1 MNATEAFRGSQGV
14 GRMQRP
20 WGLSGPEF
28 LQLYWIGLALA
39 VLVAIIVRVR
49 VRAGHSNQPVRS
61 LDMDELAY
69 LAGGPRRVVET
80 AIARL
85 LTSGEL
91 RTSRRGTVQ
100 VTSSTNSLNAVDR
113 AVITDSQR
121 YSNRTVNLMIPAV
134 SRDGAVTA
142 IGRRLEEMGLVVHP
156 DVAKSA
162 LRKGSIAL
170 WVLLAIG
177 VARWFNGLAIDAPIG
192 WLTLQLVITGALIWL
207 LTRRGK
213 HVRTSK
219 GNRVLDE
226 ARTTSRGRAATS
238 DEALYAGAAGLVL
251 FGGLAV
257 YPDLT
262 VRSSLLA
269 SSGTTSGYSGDG
281 GVGYSGCSSSSSSCS
296 SGSSCGGGGGCGGG
310 CGGGGG

>member
-1 MNATEAFRGSQGV
+1 
-14 GRMQRP
+14 MQRP

-49 VRAGHSNQPVRS
+49 VRAGHSSQPVRS

-85 LTSGEL
+85 LTAGEL

-100 VTSSTNSLNAVDR
+100 ATSATSSLNAVDR

-121 YSNRTVNLMIPAV
+121 YTNRTVSLMIASV
-134 SRDGAVTA
+134 SKDDAVTA

-162 LRKGSIAL
+162 LRKGSVLL
-170 WVLLAIG
+170 WVLLAVG
-177 VARWFNGLAIDAPIG
+177 VVRLVNGLAIGAPVGYLALLLI
-192 WLTLQLVITGALIWL
+192 LTGGLVFL

-219 GNRVLDE
+219 GNSVLAA
-226 ARTTSRGRAATS
+226 ARTSGSSRLATS
-238 DEALYAGAAGLVL
+238 DDALYAGAAGLVL

-257 YPDLT
+257 YPDLA

-269 SSGTTSGYSGDG
+269 ASGSTSGGGYGGDG
-281 GVGYSGCSSSSSSCS
+281 GASYSSCSSSSSSCS
-296 SGSSCGGGGGCGGG
+296 GGSSCGGGGGCGGG
-310 CGGGGG
+310 CGGGG

>member
-1 MNATEAFRGSQGV
+1 
-14 GRMQRP
+14 MQRP

-28 LQLYWIGLALA
+28 LQLYWIALALA
-39 VLVAIIVRVR
+39 VLVAIVVRVR

-80 AIARL
+80 AVARL
-85 LTSGEL
+85 LTAGEL

-100 VTSSTNSLNAVDR
+100 ATSATSSLNPVDR

-121 YSNRTVNLMIPAV
+121 YTNRTVNLMIPAV
-134 SRDGAVTA
+134 AKDDAVTA

-156 DVAKSA
+156 DVAKAA

-177 VARWFNGLAIDAPIG
+177 VVRMVNGLAIGAAVG
-192 WLTLQLVITGALIWL
+192 WLVLQILLTGALIFL
-207 LTRRGK
+207 LTRRSK

-219 GNRVLDE
+219 GNSVLDA
-226 ARTTSRGRAATS
+226 ARTTSRTTTTS
-238 DEALYAGAAGLVL
+238 DEGLYAGAAGLVL

-257 YPDLT
+257 YPDLA

-269 SSGTTSGYSGDG
+269 SSGSTSGYTGYSGGDG
-281 GVGYSGCSSSSSSCS
+281 GSSSSSCS

-310 CGGGGG
+310 CGGGG

>member
-1 MNATEAFRGSQGV
+1 
-14 GRMQRP
+14 MQKP

-39 VLVAIIVRVR
+39 VLAAIVIRVR
-49 VRAGHSNQPVRS
+49 VRAGRSDQPVRS

-80 AIARL
+80 SIARL
-85 LTSGEL
+85 LTAGEL

-100 VTSSTNSLNAVDR
+100 ATSTTSSRNPVDR

-121 YSNRTVNLMIPAV
+121 YTNRTVHLMIRTLV
-134 SRDGAVTA
+134 EDDTVTA
-142 IGRRLEEMGLVVHP
+142 IGRRLEDMGLVVSP
-156 DVAKSA
+156 AVAKSA

-177 VARWFNGLAIDAPIG
+177 VVRWVNGIAIDAPVG
-192 WLTLQLVITGALIWL
+192 WLTVQLVITGLLIFL

-213 HVRTSK
+213 HVRTGR
-219 GNRVLDE
+219 GNSVLDE
-226 ARTTSRGRAATS
+226 ARRGGTRAATP
-238 DEALYAGAAGLVL
+238 DEAVYAGAAGLVL
-251 FGGLAV
+251 FGGLSV
-257 YPDLT
+257 YPDLA

-269 SSGTTSGYSGDG
+269 SSGSTGAYSSGSYS
-281 GVGYSGCSSSSSSCS
+281 SCSSGSSSCS
-296 SGSSCGGGGGCGGG
+296 SGSSCGGGGGG
-310 CGGGGG
+310 CGGGGGS

>member
-1 MNATEAFRGSQGV
+1 
-14 GRMQRP
+14 MQRP

-28 LQLYWIGLALA
+28 LQYYWIGLALA
-39 VLVAIIVRVR
+39 VLVAIVVRVR

-100 VTSSTNSLNAVDR
+100 ATTTTQSLNAVDR
-113 AVITDSQR
+113 AIITDAQR
-121 YSNRTVNLMIPAV
+121 YTNRTVNLMIPAM
-134 SRDGAVTA
+134 SRDGVVLA
-142 IGRRLEEMGLVVHP
+142 IGRRLEDMGLVVNP
-156 DVAKSA
+156 AVAKSA

-177 VARWFNGLAIDAPIG
+177 VARWLNGITIDAPIG
-192 WLTLQLVITGALIWL
+192 WLTLQLVITGVLIFV

-219 GNRVLDE
+219 GNNVLAA
-226 ARTTSRGRAATS
+226 ARTTSSRGAVTT
-238 DEALYAGAAGLVL
+238 DESLYAGAAGLVL

-257 YPDLT
+257 YPDLA

-269 SSGTTSGYSGDG
+269 SSGSGSGYTGYTDSGG
-281 GVGYSGCSSSSSSCS
+281 SHSSCSSSSSSCS

-310 CGGGGG
+310 CGGGG

>member
-1 MNATEAFRGSQGV
+1 
-14 GRMQRP
+14 MQRP

-39 VLVAIIVRVR
+39 VLVAIVVRVR

-100 VTSSTNSLNAVDR
+100 VTSTTRSLNAVDR
-113 AVITDSQR
+113 VVITDAQR
-121 YSNRTVNLMIPAV
+121 YTNRTVNLMIPALTK
-134 SRDGAVTA
+134 DGVVLA
-142 IGRRLEEMGLVVHP
+142 IGQRLEDMGLVVNP
-156 DVAKSA
+156 AVAKSA
-162 LRKGSIAL
+162 LRKGSILL

-177 VARWFNGLAIDAPIG
+177 VARWVNGIAIGANIG
-192 WLTLQLVITGALIWL
+192 WLTLQLVITGALIFV

-219 GNRVLDE
+219 GNSVLDA
-226 ARTTSRGRAATS
+226 ARTTSTHRAATS
-238 DEALYAGAAGLVL
+238 DEAVYAGAAGLVL

-257 YPDLT
+257 YPDLA

-269 SSGTTSGYSGDG
+269 SSGSTSSSYGGYTGDG
-281 GVGYSGCSSSSSSCS
+281 GGSSSCS

>member
-1 MNATEAFRGSQGV
+1 
-14 GRMQRP
+14 
-20 WGLSGPEF
+20 LSGPEF

-39 VLVAIIVRVR
+39 VLVVVIVRVR
-49 VRAGHSNQPVRS
+49 VRAGRSNQPVRS

-80 AIARL
+80 SIARL

-100 VTSSTNSLNAVDR
+100 VTSTSRSLNPVDR

-121 YSNRTVNLMIPAV
+121 YTNRTVNLMIPAV
-134 SRDGAVTA
+134 AQDGVVTA
-142 IGRRLEEMGLVVHP
+142 IGQRLEDMGLVVNP

-162 LRKGSIAL
+162 LRKGSIVL
-170 WVLLAIG
+170 WVLLAVGFARWVNG
-177 VARWFNGLAIDAPIG
+177 VAISAPVG
-192 WLTLQLVITGALIWL
+192 WLTLQLVVTGVLIWL

-213 HVRTSK
+213 HLRTSK
-219 GNRVLDE
+219 GNRVLED
-226 ARTTSRGRAATS
+226 ARTTSTSRLATS
-238 DEALYAGAAGLVL
+238 DDALYAGAAGVVL
-251 FGGLAV
+251 FGGLV
-257 YPDLT
+257 TYPDLA

-269 SSGTTSGYSGDG
+269 SSSSASSSSYT
-281 GVGYSGCSSSSSSCS
+281 GYSGCSSGSSSCS

-310 CGGGGG
+310 CGGGS

>member
-1 MNATEAFRGSQGV
+1 ME
-14 GRMQRP
+14 P

-39 VLVAIIVRVR
+39 VLVSIVVRVR
-49 VRAGHSNQPVRS
+49 VRAGHNTQPARS

-80 AIARL
+80 SIARL
-85 LTSGEL
+85 LTAGEL

-100 VTSSTNSLNAVDR
+100 VTSTTQSLNAVDR

-121 YSNRTVNLMIPAV
+121 YTNRTVNLMIPAV
-134 SRDGAVTA
+134 AKEGVVTG
-142 IGRRLEEMGLVVHP
+142 IGRRLEDMGLLVNP
-156 DVAKSA
+156 DVVKSA
-162 LRKGSIAL
+162 VRKGSVAL

-177 VARWFNGLAIDAPIG
+177 IARWVNGIAIGAAVG
-192 WLTLQLVITGALIWL
+192 WLTLQLVLTGLLILL

-213 HVRTSK
+213 NVMRTRKGNDVLAAARTSNSSK
-219 GNRVLDE
+219 ARAGTLDE
-226 ARTTSRGRAATS
+226 VMYT
-238 DEALYAGAAGLVL
+238 GAAGAVL
-251 FGGLAV
+251 FGGLVV
-257 YPDLT
+257 YPDLA

-269 SSGTTSGYSGDG
+269 SSGSGAYSGG
-281 GVGYSGCSSSSSSCS
+281 TYSSCSSSSSSCS

-310 CGGGGG
+310 CGGGS

>member
-1 MNATEAFRGSQGV
+1 
-14 GRMQRP
+14 MQRP

-39 VLVAIIVRVR
+39 VLVAIVVRVR
-49 VRAGHSNQPVRS
+49 VRAGHSTQPVRS

-100 VTSSTNSLNAVDR
+100 ATSTTRSLNQVDR
-113 AVITDSQR
+113 AVITDCQR
-121 YSNRTVNLMIPAV
+121 YTNRTVNLMIPAV
-134 SRDGAVTA
+134 AADGVVTA
-142 IGRRLEEMGLVVHP
+142 IGQRLRDMGLVVDP
-156 DVAKSA
+156 AVAKSA

-170 WVLLAIG
+170 WVLLVIG
-177 VARWFNGLAIDAPIG
+177 FARWINGLAIGANIG
-192 WLTLQLVITGALIWL
+192 WLTLQLVLAGLLILL

-219 GNRVLDE
+219 GNRVLDG
-226 ARTTSRGRAATS
+226 ARTTSTRTAGS
-238 DEALYAGAAGLVL
+238 VDEVVYAGAAGAVL
-251 FGGLAV
+251 FGGLLV
-257 YPDLT
+257 YPDLA
-262 VRSSLLA
+262 VRTSLLA
-269 SSGTTSGYSGDG
+269 SSGSGSFSNSTCS
-281 GVGYSGCSSSSSSCS
+281 VGSSSCS
-296 SGSSCGGGGGCGGG
+296 SGSSCGGGGGGGCGGG

>member
-1 MNATEAFRGSQGV
+1 
-14 GRMQRP
+14 MQRP

-49 VRAGHSNQPVRS
+49 VRARHSTQPVRS

-80 AIARL
+80 SIARL

-100 VTSSTNSLNAVDR
+100 VTSTSSSSNPVDR
-113 AVITDSQR
+113 AVVTDSQR
-121 YSNRTVNLMIPAV
+121 YTNRTVKLMIPSVAKDEV
-134 SRDGAVTA
+134 VLA
-142 IGRRLEEMGLVVHP
+142 IGRRLQEMGLVVHP

-162 LRKGSIAL
+162 LRKGSVAL

-177 VARWFNGLAIDAPIG
+177 VVRWINGLAIAAPVG
-192 WLTLQLVITGALIWL
+192 WLTLQLFITGVLLFL
-207 LTRRGK
+207 LTRRGT
-213 HVRTSK
+213 HIRTSK

-226 ARTTSRGRAATS
+226 ARTTGSRAATS

-257 YPDLT
+257 YPDLA

-269 SSGTTSGYSGDG
+269 SSAGSSGGYSG
-281 GVGYSGCSSSSSSCS
+281 SACSSSSSSCS
-296 SGSSCGGGGGCGGG
+296 SGSSCGSSCGGGGGCGGG
-310 CGGGGG
+310 CGGGG

>member
-1 MNATEAFRGSQGV
+1 
-14 GRMQRP
+14 MQRP

-39 VLVAIIVRVR
+39 VLVVVIVRVR

-80 AIARL
+80 SIARL
-85 LTSGEL
+85 LTAGEL

-100 VTSSTNSLNAVDR
+100 VTSTTQSLNPVDR
-113 AVITDSQR
+113 AVIADAQR
-121 YSNRTVNLMIPAV
+121 YTNRTVNLMIPAV
-134 SRDGAVTA
+134 AKDGAVIA
-142 IGRRLEEMGLVVHP
+142 IGGRLEEMGLVVNP
-156 DVAKSA
+156 AVAKSTV
-162 LRKGSIAL
+162 RKGSVVL

-177 VARWFNGLAIDAPIG
+177 VVRWVNGLAIDAPVG
-192 WLTLQLVITGALIWL
+192 WLTLQLVVTGALVWI

-213 HVRTSK
+213 HMRTSK
-219 GNRVLDE
+219 GNSVLAA
-226 ARTTSRGRAATS
+226 ARTTSSGRAATS

-257 YPDLT
+257 YPDLA

-269 SSGTTSGYSGDG
+269 SSANASASSGSS
-281 GVGYSGCSSSSSSCS
+281 YSGCSTGSSSCS

-310 CGGGGG
+310 CGGGGS

>member
-1 MNATEAFRGSQGV
+1 
-14 GRMQRP
+14 MQRP

-28 LQLYWIGLALA
+28 LELYWIGLALA
-39 VLVAIIVRVR
+39 VLVAVFVRVR

-85 LTSGEL
+85 LTAGEL

-100 VTSSTNSLNAVDR
+100 ATSTAQSLNAVDR
-113 AVITDSQR
+113 AVITDAQR
-121 YSNRTVNLMIPAV
+121 YTNRTVNLMIPAMA
-134 SRDGAVTA
+134 RDDVVTA
-142 IGRRLEEMGLVVHP
+142 IGRRLEDMGLVVNP
-156 DVAKSA
+156 AVAKSA
-162 LRKGSIAL
+162 LRKGSVVL

-177 VARWFNGLAIDAPIG
+177 VARWVNGIAIGAPIG
-192 WLTLQLVITGALIWL
+192 WLTLQLVVTGALIFV

-219 GNRVLDE
+219 GNSVLDA
-226 ARTTSRGRAATS
+226 ARTTNSRRAATS

-257 YPDLT
+257 YPDLA

-269 SSGTTSGYSGDG
+269 SSGTSSGYTGYTDSGG
-281 GVGYSGCSSSSSSCS
+281 SYSSCSSSSSSCS

-310 CGGGGG
+310 CGGGG

>member
-1 MNATEAFRGSQGV
+1 
-14 GRMQRP
+14 MQRP

-49 VRAGHSNQPVRS
+49 VRAGHSDQPVRS

-69 LAGGPRRVVET
+69 LAGGPKRVVET
-80 AIARL
+80 SIARL
-85 LTSGEL
+85 LTAGEL

-100 VTSSTNSLNAVDR
+100 VTTTTSSLNPVDR

-121 YSNRTVNLMIPAV
+121 YTNRTVGLMIPSV
-134 SRDGAVTA
+134 SKDGVVIG

-177 VARWFNGLAIDAPIG
+177 VARWVNGVAIDAPVG
-192 WLTLQLVITGALIWL
+192 WLTLQLVITGALIFL

-219 GNRVLDE
+219 GNRVLNE
-226 ARTTSRGRAATS
+226 ARTTSSGRAATS

-257 YPDLT
+257 YPDLA

-269 SSGTTSGYSGDG
+269 ASGGGYT
-281 GVGYSGCSSSSSSCS
+281 GYTGCSAGSSSCS
-296 SGSSCGGGGGCGGG
+296 SGGGGGGCGGG
-310 CGGGGG
+310 CGGGGS

>member
-1 MNATEAFRGSQGV
+1 
-14 GRMQRP
+14 MQRP

-39 VLVAIIVRVR
+39 VLVVIIVRVR

-80 AIARL
+80 SIARL

-100 VTSSTNSLNAVDR
+100 VTSTSRSLNPVDR

-121 YSNRTVNLMIPAV
+121 YTNRTVNLMIPAV
-134 SRDGAVTA
+134 SRDGVVTA
-142 IGRRLEEMGLVVHP
+142 IGQRLEDMGLVVSP

-162 LRKGSIAL
+162 LRKGSVVL
-170 WVLLAIG
+170 WVLLAVG
-177 VARWFNGLAIDAPIG
+177 VVRWVNGIAISAPVG
-192 WLTLQLVITGALIWL
+192 WLTLQLVVTGVLIWL

-213 HVRTSK
+213 HLRTSK
-219 GNRVLDE
+219 GNRVLEE
-226 ARTTSRGRAATS
+226 ARTTSSSRLATS
-238 DEALYAGAAGLVL
+238 DDALYAGAAGMVL
-251 FGGLAV
+251 FGGLV
-257 YPDLT
+257 TYPDLA

-269 SSGTTSGYSGDG
+269 SSSSASSSSYT
-281 GVGYSGCSSSSSSCS
+281 GYSGCSSSSSSCS

-310 CGGGGG
+310 CGGGS

>member
-1 MNATEAFRGSQGV
+1 
-14 GRMQRP
+14 MQRP

-39 VLVAIIVRVR
+39 VLVVVIVRVR
-49 VRAGHSNQPVRS
+49 VRAGHSDQPVRS

-80 AIARL
+80 SIARL

-91 RTSRRGTVQ
+91 RTSRRGAVQ
-100 VTSSTNSLNAVDR
+100 VTSTTRSLNPVDR

-121 YSNRTVNLMIPAV
+121 YTNRTLNLMIPSV
-134 SRDGAVTA
+134 SRDGVVTA
-142 IGRRLEEMGLVVHP
+142 IGRRLEDLGLVVNP

-162 LRKGSIAL
+162 LRKGSIVL

-177 VARWFNGLAIDAPIG
+177 VARWVNGIAIDAPVG
-192 WLTLQLVITGALIWL
+192 WLTLQLVVTGVLIWL
-207 LTRRGK
+207 LTRRSK

-219 GNRVLDE
+219 GNNVLDA
-226 ARTTSRGRAATS
+226 ARTTSSGRPATS
-238 DEALYAGAAGLVL
+238 DDALYAGAAGVVL

-257 YPDLT
+257 YPDLA

-269 SSGTTSGYSGDG
+269 SSTNASA
-281 GVGYSGCSSSSSSCS
+281 SSSTSSYSSCSTGSSSCS
-296 SGSSCGGGGGCGGG
+296 SGSSCGGGGGGGG

>member
-1 MNATEAFRGSQGV
+1 
-14 GRMQRP
+14 MQRP

-49 VRAGHSNQPVRS
+49 VRAGHSSQPVRS

-80 AIARL
+80 ALARL
-85 LTSGEL
+85 LTAGEL

-100 VTSSTNSLNAVDR
+100 ATAATSSLNPVDR

-121 YSNRTVNLMIPAV
+121 YTNRTVNLLIPAV
-134 SRDGAVTA
+134 AKDDAVTA

-156 DVAKSA
+156 DVAKAA
-162 LRKGSIAL
+162 LRKGSTAL

-177 VARWFNGLAIDAPIG
+177 VARLVNGLAIGTAVG
-192 WLTLQLVITGALIWL
+192 WLALQILLTGALIFL
-207 LTRRGK
+207 LTRRSK

-219 GNRVLDE
+219 GNSVLAA
-226 ARTTSRGRAATS
+226 ARTANSSRMATS
-238 DEALYAGAAGLVL
+238 DDALYAGAAGLVL

-257 YPDLT
+257 YPDLE
-262 VRSSLLA
+262 VRSSLIA
-269 SSGTTSGYSGDG
+269 SSGSPTGYTGYGGDG
-281 GVGYSGCSSSSSSCS
+281 GSSSSSCS

>member
-1 MNATEAFRGSQGV
+1 
-14 GRMQRP
+14 MQRP

-39 VLVAIIVRVR
+39 VLAVIIVRVR

-80 AIARL
+80 SIARL

-100 VTSSTNSLNAVDR
+100 VTSTSQSLNQVDR

-121 YSNRTVNLMIPAV
+121 YTNRTVNLMIPAV
-134 SRDGAVTA
+134 SKDGVVTA
-142 IGRRLEEMGLVVHP
+142 IGQRLEDMGLVVRP
-156 DVAKSA
+156 EVAKSA
-162 LRKGSIAL
+162 LRKGSVVL

-177 VARWFNGLAIDAPIG
+177 VARWVNGVAISAPVG
-192 WLTLQLVITGALIWL
+192 WLTLQLVVTGALIWL

-213 HVRTSK
+213 HLRTSK
-219 GNRVLDE
+219 GNRVLED
-226 ARTTSRGRAATS
+226 ARTTSTRRLATS
-238 DEALYAGAAGLVL
+238 DDALYAGAAGMVL
-251 FGGLAV
+251 FGGLV
-257 YPDLT
+257 TYPDLA

-269 SSGTTSGYSGDG
+269 SSASSSSYT
-281 GVGYSGCSSSSSSCS
+281 GYSGCSSSSSSCS

-310 CGGGGG
+310 CGGGS